1 MNSLLPGGYQV
12 SEATWFYLSLLL
24 IVAVFFRFGRVWSLR
39 NLDLALLLSMTPGLL
54 LVNQQHLWWGY
65 VWLFVGTSLL
75 LVRLLSDGWFQRRPI
90 LEQNLNV
97 AGMAFLCIASF
108 AFLMTR
114 AVTKPPSY
122 RADESVRRGK
132 QMLNRE
138 DATGTVQDVQASPTS
153 SIVGGIVGAFS
164 GAVTTGDATTT
175 DSEDDRWAEIT
186 AARAMVMLAHLAVVT
201 GLVLV
206 GWRLFGEAHLGLAMA
221 TLYLLLPC
229 TSYDVSKVDHVL
241 PAALIIWAILSYRK
255 PAFAGA
261 LMGLACGTLFFP
273 VFLLPLWFAFYG
285 RRNGLRFVTALV
297 VVGALLIGSFTL
309 TSADWQSFWEQIFG
323 SFDWGMLGIQGNR
336 PGGFWA
342 RYDPSYRIPVIVCF
356 LILAI
361 SLTIWPRKKNLEHLI
376 AHSAA
381 IIVGTQFWH
390 PLQGGVYLLWYLPLM
405 LMVVFRPRLAHL
417 TAPGKENALATTRSN
432 GAPARSEFT
441 ATAPTGRTMFR

>member
-12 SEATWFYLSLLL
+12 SQATWFYLSLLL
-24 IVAVFFRFGRVWSLR
+24 IVAVFFRFNRVWSLR

-65 VWLFVGTSLL
+65 VWLFVGTFLL
-75 LVRLLSDGWFQRRPI
+75 LVRLLTDGWFQRRPI
-90 LEQNLNV
+90 LEQNLNI
-97 AGMAFLCIASF
+97 AGMAFLCVTSF

-138 DATGTVQDVQASPTS
+138 DATGTVEDVQASPTS

-164 GAVTTGDATTT
+164 GAVTTGDVTTAE
-175 DSEDDRWAEIT
+175 SEDNRWGEIA
-186 AARAMVMLAHLAVVT
+186 AARAMVMLAHFAVVA
-201 GLVLV
+201 GLILV
-206 GWRLFGEAHLGLAMA
+206 GRQLFGEIHLGLAMA

-229 TSYDVSKVDHVL
+229 TSIDVSKVDHVL
-241 PAALIIWAILSYRK
+241 PAALIVWAVLAYRK
-255 PAFAGA
+255 PTAAGA

-285 RRNGLRFVTALV
+285 RRNGLRFGAALV
-297 VVGALLIGSFTL
+297 VVAVILIGSFTL

-323 SFDWGMLGIQGNR
+323 SFDWSMLGIQGNW

-342 RYDPSYRIPVIVCF
+342 RYDPSYRIPVIVGF

-361 SLTIWPRKKNLEHLI
+361 VLTIWPRKKNLEHLI
-376 AHSAA
+376 THSAA

-417 TAPGKENALATTRSN
+417 AAPGMETTLAATRSN
-432 GAPARSEFT
+432 GTPARSEFA
-441 ATAPTGRTMFR
+441 ATIPTGRTLFR